1 MINLKEFAVFLQQI
15 DLQPALSTSSIRQL
29 FTVFDETHSGFINFF
44 EFCHVVFPELDVEG
58 MADDAEGFTYCMPAF
73 ELSKGA
79 GPGAGGAMGPCCNS
93 SFPEN

>member
-44 EFCHVVFPELDVEG
+44 EFCHVVFPDLG
-58 MADDAEGFTYCMPAF
+58 TPPRSPPARPPWRAAPF
-73 ELSKGA
+73 
-79 GPGAGGAMGPCCNS
+79 
-93 SFPEN
+93 